1 VFSDLLGLSRAFFGG
16 KPTPGDPE
24 GDFNIQVAQDM
35 QMIVSGARYYFRL
48 AAKYEKHETE
58 EDGLRFQREV
68 GLRGGKGPP
77 Q

>member
-1 VFSDLLGLSRAFFGG
+1 
-16 KPTPGDPE
+16 
-24 GDFNIQVAQDM
+24 
-35 QMIVSGARYYFRL
+35 MIVSGARYYFRL